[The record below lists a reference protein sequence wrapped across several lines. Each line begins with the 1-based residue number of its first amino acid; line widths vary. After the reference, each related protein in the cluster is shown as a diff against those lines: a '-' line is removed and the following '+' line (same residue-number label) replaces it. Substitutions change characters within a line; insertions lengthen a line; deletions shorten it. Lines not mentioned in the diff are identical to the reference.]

1 MKAILYA
8 DWMNFRLS
16 IKSMLLAPVIFLVW
30 AVIAEQPIFFFSMLV
45 VMGYMFPSTAFSA
58 EQSRRLGP
66 SEPVAAHPAAR
77 GGGKPFFAGAGRQS

>member
-45 VMGYMFPSTAFSA
+45 VMGICSPVQLF
-58 EQSRRLGP
+58 RRSSP
-66 SEPVAAHPAAR
+66 PA
-77 GGGKPFFAGAGRQS
+77 GTV

>member
-58 EQSRRLGP
+58 EQSAGWDRLSP
-66 SEPVAAHPAAR
+66 SCGTRWWQAVFCWRWP
-77 GGGKPFFAGAGRQS
+77 SI